1 METNYFNEQE
11 NVELQKIAKKK
22 VLKLKSFYSDA
33 FIYLIV
39 VIVYILKENT
49 EAPLNFFPLNYINEF
64 VMCIATMIFL
74 VSAVDFFASNKVF
87 GDEWEER
94 KVRSLIEKKT
104 EKQKW
109 E

>member
-1 METNYFNEQE
+1 METNYFIEEE
-11 NVELQKIAKKK
+11 NTELQKIAKKK
-22 VLKLKSFYSDA
+22 VLKLKSFYTDA

-39 VIVYILKENT
+39 VIVYILKEYT
-49 EAPLNFFPLNYINEF
+49 EAPLNFFPIHYLNGF
-64 VMCIATMIFL
+64 VMCIATVIFL
-74 VSAVDFFASNKVF
+74 ASVVDFFAAYKFF

-94 KVRSLIEKKT
+94 KVRSIMEKRR